1 MKTFTNQHYQF
12 IAKAIR
18 YIDANY
24 QLQPSLDQIAKYLN
38 LSPFHFQRLFNDWA
52 GISPKKFL
60 QFISTQ
66 HAKKLLREKQQ
77 TIFDTAYNTG
87 LSGSSRL
94 HDLFIKIEGMS
105 PAEYKNGGSNLNI
118 DYSFDTT
125 PIGEWLIAST
135 KKGICFISFFENRD
149 EAMLELTREFPKA
162 LFNETQ
168 QPMHHA
174 AKNYFDGKLKIEAPI
189 HLHVKG
195 SSFQLKVWEALLSIP
210 EGRLTNYS
218 SIAKHINQPKASRA
232 VGSAIGSNHI
242 ALLIPC
248 HRVIQS
254 TGLIGGYKWDV
265 TRKKALIAW
274 ESRYN
279 SFNGLDEA

>member
-87 LSGSSRL
+87 LSSSSRL

-105 PAEYKNGGSNLNI
+105 PAEYKNGGSNLII

-125 PIGEWLIAST
+125 PLGEWLIAST
-135 KKGICFISFFENRD
+135 KKGICFISFAENRD
-149 EAMLELTREFPKA
+149 GAMLELKREFPKA
-162 LFNETQ
+162 MFSEKQ
-168 QPMHHA
+168 QPIHHA
-174 AKNYFDGKLKIEAPI
+174 AKKYFNGKLKIEAPI
-189 HLHVKG
+189 RLHVKG

-210 EGRLTNYS
+210 EGRLTTYS

-279 SFNGLDEA
+279 SFNGLDED